1 MREGVLQNPNY
12 AAWRDEIT
20 NDYDGVHRLATG
32 DRMSTKG
39 RKPENL
45 QVGRLEIAK
54 EKELRERARKKEEKK
69 SELGCKNAGP
79 RVKC

>member
-1 MREGVLQNPNY
+1 MNMREGVLQNPNY

-54 EKELRERARKKEEKK
+54 KKLRGWARKKKRKK
-69 SELGCKNAGP
+69 IRTG
-79 RVKC
+79 V